1 MIQIMPESHGKI
13 IGVKPSGKL
22 TDRDY
27 QEVLIPTLES
37 LIKEHGK
44 IRLLCLLDEG
54 FAGMEVGAMW
64 DDAKFFLPH
73 KDDFEKMAIV
83 GGPQWVKLAMKIFAP
98 LMARGCQSLCRRAAI
113 RSLGMDRRLRLC

>member
-1 MIQIMPESHGKI
+1 MIQIMPESGGKI

-22 TDRDY
+22 TDQDY
-27 QEVLIPTLES
+27 QEVLIPTLET
-37 LIKEHGK
+37 LIKQHGK
-44 IRLLCLLDEG
+44 IRLLCSLAED

-83 GGPQWVKLAMKIFAP
+83 GGPQWVTLAMKIFAP
-98 LMARGCQSLCRRAAI
+98 LMQGDTKVFAGEQLPEAWEWIRA
-113 RSLGMDRRLRLC
+113 